1 VKAAKLYLL
10 AFTFV
15 LLLGPFSWAQGLR
28 IYHIDVEQGA
38 ATLFVS
44 PGGETLLIDSGKNG
58 HGPRI
63 KTVMDQAGVTQID
76 HFVNTHYHEDHYG
89 GIDEL
94 ARDLNVS
101 IGAAYDRGDKQFLPA
116 SKHQEAR
123 FRDYQDA
130 VGHQAIH
137 LTRGVAIPLDP
148 AMSVICISSGGVVL
162 AEDPHVHGDDENDM
176 SISLLIQHGRFRF
189 FVGGDMHAATE
200 KKIADR
206 DMVLDVDV
214 YQANHHGSHTSS
226 SPLFMND
233 LKPTVIVISNG
244 DRADYQH
251 PRQVTLNTYGSL
263 TPQPKVFQTNK
274 YFKGGLGGN
283 VPDDFIADLASS
295 AAQTGTI
302 LISVDEPAGTYTVSY
317 RDKSHVFEIKDRD
330 VVTMS
335 ASSVVIEDL
344 LPRPPGLDIKNETV
358 TIKNKGSVA
367 VSLSGWRLQ
376 DESGRIWPLTATGT
390 LNPNQSATIRR
401 NGMPMSLNDDGDEIV
416 LLDASNAE
424 RDRFRYTTSVEG
436 QVIQTGH

>member
-1 VKAAKLYLL
+1 MCKRRLPLLL
-10 AFTFV
+10 ALV
-15 LLLGPFSWAQGLR
+15 LLCPWSVSWAQNLR

-44 PGGETLLIDSGKNG
+44 PGGKTLLVDSGRNG

-63 KTVMDQAGVTQID
+63 KAIMDQAGVTRID

-94 ARDLNVS
+94 LRDLNVT
-101 IGAAYDRGDKQFLPA
+101 IGVAYDRGDKLYLPLSKKQEPRFL
-116 SKHQEAR
+116 
-123 FRDYQDA
+123 DYQNT
-130 VGHQAIH
+130 VGHQATH
-137 LTRGVAIPLDP
+137 LMRGETIPLDP

-162 AEDPHVHGDDENDM
+162 AEDPHMHGGDENDM

-189 FVGGDMHAATE
+189 FVGGDIHAATE

-283 VPDDFIADLASS
+283 VPDDFIADLESS
-295 AAQTGTI
+295 AAETGTI

-317 RDKSHVFEIKDRD
+317 RDKSHNFQIKDRGA
-330 VVTMS
+330 T
-335 ASSVVIEDL
+335 ASSVVIENL
-344 LPRPPGLDIKNETV
+344 LPKPPGPDSQNETV
-358 TIKNKGSVA
+358 TVKNKGSVA

-376 DESGRIWPLTATGT
+376 DESGRIWPLTAMGT
-390 LNPNQSATIRR
+390 VNPGQSATIRR

-416 LLDASNAE
+416 LFDASNAE
-424 RDRFRYTTSVEG
+424 RDRFRYTSSVEG

>member
-1 VKAAKLYLL
+1 MRKRGLPLLL
-10 AFTFV
+10 ALV
-15 LLLGPFSWAQGLR
+15 LLCPWSISWAQNLR

-44 PGGETLLIDSGKNG
+44 PGGKTLLVDSGKNG

-63 KTVMDQAGVTQID
+63 KSVMDQAGVTRID

-94 ARDLNVS
+94 ARDLNVT
-101 IGAAYDRGDKQFLPA
+101 IDAAYDRGDKQHLPP
-116 SKHQEAR
+116 SKKQEAT
-123 FRDYQDA
+123 FLDYQNT
-130 VGHQAIH
+130 VGQNATH
-137 LTRGVAIPLDP
+137 LTRGNTISLDP
-148 AMSVICISSGGVVL
+148 AVSVICISSGGVVL
-162 AEDPHVHGDDENDM
+162 AEDPHIHGGDENDM
-176 SISLLIQHGRFRF
+176 SVSLLIQHGRFRF
-189 FVGGDMHAATE
+189 FVGGDMHATTE

-233 LKPTVIVISNG
+233 LKPTAIVISNG

-251 PRQVTLNTYGSL
+251 PRQVTLNSYGSL
-263 TPQPKVFQTNK
+263 TSQPIVFQTNK

-283 VPDDFIADLASS
+283 VPDDFIADLESS

-302 LISVDEPAGTYTVSY
+302 LISVDEPAGIYTVSY
-317 RDKSHVFEIKDRD
+317 RDQAHTFQIKDRGEPSI
-330 VVTMS
+330 S
-335 ASSVVIEDL
+335 ASSVVIETL
-344 LPRPPGLDIKNETV
+344 LPRPPGPDSQNETV
-358 TIKNKGSVA
+358 TVKNKGSVA

-376 DESGRIWPLTATGT
+376 DESGRIWSLTPTGT
-390 LNPNQSATIRR
+390 VNPGQSATIRR

-416 LLDASNAE
+416 LFNANNAE
-424 RDRFRYTTSVEG
+424 FDRFRYTSSVEG

>member
-1 VKAAKLYLL
+1 MKRIGTLI
-10 AFTFV
+10 AFVV
-15 LLLGPFSWAQGLR
+15 LHLSAPISWSQDLR

-44 PGGETLLIDSGKNG
+44 PGGKTLLVDSGKNG

-63 KTVMDQAGVTQID
+63 KMIMDQAGVTRID

-89 GIDEL
+89 GVDEL
-94 ARDLNVS
+94 PRDLNVT

-116 SKHQEAR
+116 SKLQEAR
-123 FRDYQDA
+123 FRDYQDT
-130 VGHQAIH
+130 VGHRAIH

-162 AEDPHVHGDDENDM
+162 AEDPHIHGGDENDM

-263 TPQPKVFQTNK
+263 APQPKVFQTNK

-283 VPDDFIADLASS
+283 VLDDFIADLASS
-295 AAQTGTI
+295 ATQTDTI
-302 LISVDEPAGTYTVSY
+302 LTSVDEPAGTYTVSY
-317 RDKSHVFEIKDRD
+317 RDKSHVFQIKDRGGA
-330 VVTMS
+330 TIS
-335 ASSVVIEDL
+335 ASSVVIENL
-344 LPRPPGLDIKNETV
+344 SPRPPGPDSQNETV
-358 TIKNKGSVA
+358 TVKNKGSAA

-390 LNPNQSATIRR
+390 VNPDQSATIRR

-416 LLDASNAE
+416 LFDSNNAE
-424 RDRFRYTTSVEG
+424 HDRFRYMSSVEG